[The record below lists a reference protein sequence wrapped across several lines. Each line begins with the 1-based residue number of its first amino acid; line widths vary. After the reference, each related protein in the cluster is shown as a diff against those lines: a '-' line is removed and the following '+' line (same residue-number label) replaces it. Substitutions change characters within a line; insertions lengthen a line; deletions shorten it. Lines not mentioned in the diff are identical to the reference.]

1 MIQLGNDGQWVNPKY
16 VTSVTRAEF
25 NSMPDIRSRIWVV
38 GNAGY
43 GTYEI
48 LSNLTPREVAEKIN
62 KRVKTPTRNEDILK
76 NH

>member
-16 VTSVTRAEF
+16 VTSVTPSSSVGSA
-25 NSMPDIRSRIWVV
+25 IRSEIWVV

-43 GTYEI
+43 GTYSI
-48 LSNLTPREVAEKIN
+48 LSNLTPREVADKIN
-62 KRVKTPTRNEDILK
+62 KRVKAPTRSEDIIK